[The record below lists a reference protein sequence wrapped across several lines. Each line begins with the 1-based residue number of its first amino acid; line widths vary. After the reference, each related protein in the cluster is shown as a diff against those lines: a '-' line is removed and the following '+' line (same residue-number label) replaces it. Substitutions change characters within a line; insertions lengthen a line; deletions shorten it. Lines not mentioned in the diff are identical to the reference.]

1 MYTSSGKRFE
11 SLTSLHCCLLARN
24 KLRFFDPGSAQEMY
38 YTPYFFPAVMIGT
51 REVIVLNGAT
61 PRYRQWMIFLLFS
74 GTFINA
80 LDRASLSTAAPN
92 MMKDLGLDAGMMGIV
107 LSAFFWSYVVM
118 NIPTGGLADRYG
130 AKRTLGWAAC
140 LWSICSAFTGAANHF
155 SHIVLARIG
164 VGIGEAANFPVNAK
178 IVNNN
183 FPTEERGTAIGWY
196 TSGLRLGF
204 AATPILMAFLISTW
218 GWRAAFYVTGIGSL
232 AWVGLWFFTYKEIRA
247 EKTAAAKDTVKIPWM
262 ELIKNRTVLGLLLCK
277 FFQDYLFYLFV
288 TWLPAYLIMGRGFTV
303 MKMGWYASLPWI
315 AGFIAQPLVGW
326 FSDYLIR
333 RGVSVTIS
341 RKSIII
347 VMQLMAVSVVA
358 AGYADDAMTAV
369 WLLTLSV
376 ACESASTAVL
386 WATCAD
392 VAPRVAA
399 GSLAGIM
406 NTAGALAGI
415 LAPTVTGFFVAMT
428 GSFQQ
433 ALLIGS
439 CMVALAALSMWFVVG
454 EVKPIQLSAA
464 YRIYE
469 GEGPTRS
476 S

>member
-1 MYTSSGKRFE
+1 MFNET
-11 SLTSLHCCLLARN
+11 
-24 KLRFFDPGSAQEMY
+24 PG
-38 YTPYFFPAVMIGT
+38 
-51 REVIVLNGAT
+51 
-61 PRYRQWMIFLLFS
+61 YRKWVIFLLFS

-80 LDRASLSTAAPN
+80 LDRASLSTAAPQ
-92 MMKDLGLDAGMMGIV
+92 MMQELKMDAGMMGII
-107 LSAFFWSYVVM
+107 LSAFFWSYLVM
-118 NIPTGGLADRYG
+118 NIPTGGLADKYG
-130 AKRTLGWAAC
+130 AKRTLGWAAG
-140 LWSICSAFTGAANHF
+140 LWSICSALTGAATNLAF
-155 SHIVLARIG
+155 VILARVG
-164 VGIGEAANFPVNAK
+164 VGVGEAANFPVNAK

-204 AATPILMAFLISTW
+204 AATPIFMAFLITTW
-218 GWRAAFYVTGIGSL
+218 GWRSAFYITGFGSL
-232 AWVGLWFFTYKEIRA
+232 IWVALWFFTYKEMKA
-247 EKTAAAKDTVKIPWM
+247 EKAAAAKNAAKIPWM
-262 ELIKNRTVLGLLLCK
+262 ELIKNRTVLGLILCK

-326 FSDYLIR
+326 FSDWLIK
-333 RGVSVTIS
+333 RGISVTVS
-341 RKSIII
+341 RKSIIV
-347 VMQLMAVSVVA
+347 VMQFMAASVVL
-358 AGYADDAMTAV
+358 AGYVEDAMLAV

-392 VAPRVAA
+392 VAPPNAA

-406 NTAGALAGI
+406 NTAGALAGV
-415 LAPTVTGFFVAMT
+415 LAPTVTGFFVMMT

-439 CMVALAALSMWFVVG
+439 CMVAFAALSMWFVVG
-454 EVKPIQLSAA
+454 EIKTIPVSDKYQ
-464 YRIYE
+464 
-469 GEGPTRS
+469 T
-476 S
+476 

>member
-1 MYTSSGKRFE
+1 M
-11 SLTSLHCCLLARN
+11 
-24 KLRFFDPGSAQEMY
+24 D
-38 YTPYFFPAVMIGT
+38 
-51 REVIVLNGAT
+51 LNGST
-61 PRYRQWMIFLLFS
+61 PGYRRWIIFLLFT

-92 MMKDLGLDAGMMGIV
+92 IMKDLGLNAGTMGLV

-118 NIPTGGLADRYG
+118 NIPTGGLADKYG
-130 AKRTLGWAAC
+130 AKKTLSWAAA
-140 LWSICSAFTGAANHF
+140 LWSVCSAVTGAAANFTHL
-155 SHIVLARIG
+155 VLARIG

-204 AATPILMAFLISTW
+204 AATPIFMAFLISNW
-218 GWRAAFYVTGIGSL
+218 GWRAAFYATGIGSL
-232 AWVGLWFFTYKEIRA
+232 AWVVLWFFSYKEVQA
-247 EKTAAAKDTVKIPWM
+247 EKAAAAKSTVKIPWM
-262 ELIKNRTVLGLLLCK
+262 ELIRHRTVIGLILCK

-288 TWLPAYLIMGRGFTV
+288 TWLPAYLIMGRGFTI
-303 MKMGWYASLPWI
+303 MKMGWYASIPWI

-326 FSDYLIR
+326 FSDWLIR
-333 RGVSVTIS
+333 RGVSVTLS
-341 RKSIII
+341 RKTII
-347 VMQLMAVSVVA
+347 VVMQFMAVSVVA

-406 NTAGALAGI
+406 NTAGALAGV

-454 EVKPIQLSAA
+454 EVKPIPVSDKYTVGQSDT
-464 YRIYE
+464 
-469 GEGPTRS
+469 PTAS
-476 S
+476 T